1 MYSPEN
7 PSKPRVYKSKK
18 KECGDCG
25 KRRTCVKRYLDLEFI
40 EKELLIRVLYVHSPE
55 DLSKLRVYKSKEKEY
70 GKYMA
75 LFYC

>member
-1 MYSPEN
+1 MHSLEDLSN
-7 PSKPRVYKSKK
+7 LHVYKSKK

-25 KRRTCVKRYLDLEFI
+25 KRYTCVKRYLNLKFV
-40 EKELLIRVLYVHSPE
+40 EKGLPTRVFNVYSPE

-75 LFYC
+75 LSYC